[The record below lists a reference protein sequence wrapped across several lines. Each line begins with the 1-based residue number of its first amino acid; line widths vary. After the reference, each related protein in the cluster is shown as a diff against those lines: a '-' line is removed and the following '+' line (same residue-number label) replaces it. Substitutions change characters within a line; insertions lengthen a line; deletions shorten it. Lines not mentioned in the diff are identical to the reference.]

1 MFPPQ
6 EIESFAAA
14 HGVPTGVATQM
25 LAHLLPH
32 AVDSQTPGG
41 QAPGGQVSGGQFSG
55 DAAPQGAVMVG
66 TDAAPQ
72 GTGGGFD
79 FGGLVQRLIG
89 GGR

>member
-1 MFPPQ
+1 MPA
-6 EIESFAAA
+6 S
-14 HGVPTGVATQM
+14 VATQM

-32 AVDSQTPGG
+32 AVDSQTSGA
-41 QAPGGQVSGGQFSG
+41 QAPGGQMSS
-55 DAAPQGAVMVG
+55 DIAPQGGVMAG

-72 GTGGGFD
+72 GPGGGFD